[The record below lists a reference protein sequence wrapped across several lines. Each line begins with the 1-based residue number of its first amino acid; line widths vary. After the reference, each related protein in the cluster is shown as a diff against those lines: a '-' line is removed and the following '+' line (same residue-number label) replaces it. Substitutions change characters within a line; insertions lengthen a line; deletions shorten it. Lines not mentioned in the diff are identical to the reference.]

1 MLLCQFGF
9 DIMPEP
15 EILRSYP
22 GLTMEDVLACLAY
35 AQEGVINGE
44 LDGETAANINEAG
57 AQADRGEGMDL
68 DAFRA
73 RMNLC
78 NAVT

>member
-1 MLLCQFGF
+1 
-9 DIMPEP
+9 
-15 EILRSYP
+15 
-22 GLTMEDVLACLAY
+22 MEDVLACLAY

-68 DAFRA
+68 DAFRVH
-73 RMNLC
+73 RSWL
-78 NAVT
+78 